1 MKSEDLVDRFNF
13 IVPMTPDYTVRKYM
27 QRIYA
32 GIEKLF
38 FIEFKIS
45 LFFTTCHFCKKKL
58 IVKMAELE
66 RRMNESIHYRTGI
79 SDALVGMFAPH
90 PQTQENAITVQLA
103 WSHTEEARDFCI
115 LEKIDCSSKTDEGN
129 EGSES
134 VDQLECPDSSKN
146 KQCGTFEWDAYS
158 FTKDQLERKYCIAWS
173 TISRDS
179 NIPRE
184 VAIHDRDSCGDYGA
198 TRLWFRRSDGD
209 EMFKALID
217 EVSSSKNRQF

>member
-1 MKSEDLVDRFNF
+1 
-13 IVPMTPDYTVRKYM
+13 
-27 QRIYA
+27 
-32 GIEKLF
+32 
-38 FIEFKIS
+38 
-45 LFFTTCHFCKKKL
+45 
-58 IVKMAELE
+58 MAELE

-103 WSHTEEARDFCI
+103 WSHSEEARDFCI
-115 LEKIDCSSKTDEGN
+115 LEKIDCSSKTDGEN

-146 KQCGTFEWDAYS
+146 KQCGTFEWDDYS

-198 TRLWFRRSDGD
+198 TRLWFRRSDAD

-217 EVSSSKNRQF
+217 EVSSSKNRLKQDNSVSFWS